1 MDRGSDPLLLLMNI
15 PYRTRQSLKRL
26 AIALLV
32 LALIAAAVAVCW
44 FLWLERYVVYTK
56 DGAILD
62 FSLSQQVAEGEV
74 AREVP
79 PETVSIYY
87 NEGEN
92 AINVSKE
99 LFQLLGYYADAEA
112 LQDMELM
119 KAQAKLMTAD
129 TPVMLDV
136 KDAKGRFFY
145 SSNISS
151 ERSKNIDT
159 EAMDELIRTL
169 DKKGVYLIARL
180 PALRDYSFGLSS
192 TENGLFVSSGR
203 YLWADDDYCY
213 WLDPTKEGTLMY
225 LVQIVNEL
233 KSLGF
238 DEVVFDAFR
247 FPDTSDLKFSGDRGE
262 ALTQAAKTLLSSCA
276 TESFALSFVGGAEG
290 FNVPEGRSR
299 LYITG
304 ATAAEASGIAASS
317 GVADTAVQLV
327 FLTEFHDTRFNT
339 YSVLRPLDS
348 AE

>member
-1 MDRGSDPLLLLMNI
+1 MNI

-26 AIALLV
+26 GITLLV
-32 LALIAAAVAVCW
+32 LAIIAGAVGICW
-44 FLWLERYVVYTK
+44 VIWLERYVVYTK
-56 DGAILD
+56 DGGVTID
-62 FSLSQQVAEGEV
+62 FSLSQDVAEGEV
-74 AREVP
+74 VQDVP

-92 AINVSKE
+92 AINVSKD

-112 LQDMELM
+112 LKDMDM
-119 KAQAKLMTAD
+119 VNAQAKLMAAD

-159 EAMDELIRTL
+159 AAMDELIKTL
-169 DKKGVYLIARL
+169 DRKGVYLIARL
-180 PALRDYSFGLSS
+180 PALRDYSFGLNS

-213 WLDPTKEGTLMY
+213 WLDPTKEGTVMY
-225 LVQIVNEL
+225 LVQIVSEL

-238 DEVVFDAFR
+238 DEVVFDNFC
-247 FPDTSDLKFSGDRGE
+247 FPDTTDLKFSGDRGE

-276 TESFALSFVGGAEG
+276 TESFALSFVGGADG
-290 FNVPEGRSR
+290 FTIPEGRSR
-299 LYITG
+299 MYITG
-304 ATAAEASGIAASS
+304 ATAAEAAGIASSS
-317 GVADTAVQLV
+317 GVADTAINLV

-339 YSVLRPLDS
+339 YSVLRPIDS